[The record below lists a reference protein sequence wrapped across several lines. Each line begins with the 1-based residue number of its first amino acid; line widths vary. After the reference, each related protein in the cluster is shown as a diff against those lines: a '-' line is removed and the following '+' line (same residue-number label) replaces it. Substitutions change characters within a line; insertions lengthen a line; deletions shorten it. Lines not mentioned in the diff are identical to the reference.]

1 MAAGGHSVAAWRGLL
16 RDVPLDRVRGF
27 VQDFADSLPDALL
40 TEIQST
46 GTLTGTAAEQIREA
60 LEAYKE
66 QVSAVWQA

>member
-1 MAAGGHSVAAWRGLL
+1 M
-16 RDVPLDRVRGF
+16 PLDRVRGF

-60 LEAYKE
+60 LETYKE
-66 QVSAVWQA
+66 QVSAAWQA

>member
-1 MAAGGHSVAAWRGLL
+1 MEILKQPLCHPMPVWRQAVILYAATNGLL

-46 GTLTGTAAEQIREA
+46 AP
-60 LEAYKE
+60 
-66 QVSAVWQA
+66 